1 VRSHTHLPLLYRFA
15 ITAIHR
21 DIRAART
28 ALRGNPIGSSLCY
41 NSIGKAIVKQFLCKE
56 DAMSIKPTYKDLER
70 RVRELE
76 KERAD
81 RMRAEE
87 ALKENER
94 KCRAIF
100 DQTYQFIGL
109 LTPQGILIEVNR
121 TALKFIGVNAS
132 DVLGKPFWE
141 TPWWIHSTE
150 LQQRLRDAV
159 KEAAEGRFVRFE
171 ATHPGA
177 DGTLRSIDFSLKPV
191 EDETGKVV
199 LLIPE
204 GRDITDR
211 KLSEEALRQSEN
223 TARALLD
230 APTDSAMLL
239 DPEGN
244 VLAIN
249 KVAAEKL
256 DKTVSEL
263 VGRSIF
269 DFMSRD
275 VNESRR
281 ERFAMAARSRLPVR
295 FEDQTGG
302 RFYDNNLYPIL
313 DTVGRVIQVAVY
325 GRDITDYRLAV
336 ASLQQRTDDLAESEE
351 KYRTL
356 VENVPVV
363 VYRMNTNGVI
373 LFVNQ
378 IVHDLFGYSP
388 DEIMQSPSLWHER
401 VYEADRLYVEELRTS
416 CFREGK
422 EFVAEYR
429 VKHKSGH
436 IVYVTDH
443 AIPVR
448 LANGPVRS
456 VDGFIMDITGR
467 VKLQEKLVRA
477 EEIKTISE
485 VSARLAHEIR
495 NPLVSVGG
503 FARRVLATMS
513 PHDPNKSRIDII
525 IKEVSRMEAILRM
538 ILSYIQPL
546 ELNLSLTDLNCLVEA
561 VVESV
566 NSEVEQR
573 KVTVSLNLTP
583 DLPLLAID
591 RAQMGHAV
599 EILLKNALRQL
610 PEGATLSVA
619 TSTKNGMFTLDIR
632 YPVEAMSPD
641 DVEHFFYPFKWTRT
655 TQEIVDLPLSKIL
668 VDKHGGAIDVILTKS
683 NELTIHV
690 ILPL

>member
-1 VRSHTHLPLLYRFA
+1 MTEKQ
-15 ITAIHR
+15 IH
-21 DIRAART
+21 
-28 ALRGNPIGSSLCY
+28 
-41 NSIGKAIVKQFLCKE
+41 KE
-56 DAMSIKPTYKDLER
+56 LQRRIK
-70 RVRELE
+70 ELE
-76 KERAD
+76 NERLD
-81 RMRAEE
+81 RIRAEE

-94 KCRAIF
+94 RCRAIF

-109 LTPQGILIEVNR
+109 MTPQGILIEANR
-121 TALKFIGVNAS
+121 TALEFSGVEAS
-132 DVLGKPFWE
+132 NVLGKPFWE
-141 TPWWIHSTE
+141 TPWWTHSTE
-150 LQQRLRDAV
+150 LQQQLRDAV
-159 KEAAEGRFVRFE
+159 KKAAGGQFVRFE
-171 ATHPGA
+171 ATHPCA
-177 DGTLRSIDFSLKPV
+177 DGTLRDVDFSVKPV
-191 EDETGKVV
+191 KDETGRVV

-211 KLSEEALRQSEN
+211 KLWEEALRQSEN

-239 DPEGN
+239 DPEGK

-249 KVAAEKL
+249 KIAAERL
-256 DKTVSEL
+256 GKTVHEI
-263 VGRSIF
+263 VGKSIF
-269 DFMSRD
+269 DSMSGD

-281 ERFAMAARSRLPVR
+281 ERFVEAIQSRLPLR

-302 RFYDNNLYPIL
+302 KFYDNNLYPIL
-313 DTVGRVIQVAVY
+313 DAEGKVAQVAVY

-336 ASLQQRTDDLAESEE
+336 ATLEQRTNDLAESEE

-356 VENVPVV
+356 VENIPIV
-363 VYRMNTNGVI
+363 VYRMAPGGAI

-378 IVHDLFGYSP
+378 VVQDLFGYSP
-388 DEIMQSPSLWHER
+388 TEIIRNPGLWHER
-401 VYEADRLYVEELRTS
+401 VYEADRPYVEELRAS

-448 LANGPVRS
+448 LTNGPTRN

-467 VKLQEKLVRA
+467 IKLQEKLVRA
-477 EEIKTISE
+477 EEIKTIGE

-503 FARRVLATMS
+503 FARRILASMN
-513 PHDPNKSRIDII
+513 PHDPNKSRVDII
-525 IKEVSRMEAILRM
+525 IREVSRMEAILRM

-546 ELNLSLTDLNCLVEA
+546 ELHLSLTDLNCLVEA

-566 NSEVEQR
+566 SREVEQR
-573 KVTVSLNLTP
+573 KATMRLNLSP
-583 DLPLLAID
+583 EPPLLAVD
-591 RAQMGHAV
+591 QVQMKHAV
-599 EILLKNALRQL
+599 EILFKNALRQL

-619 TSTKNGMFTLDIR
+619 TCTKNGVFNLDIQ

-641 DVEHFFYPFKWTRT
+641 DVEHFFYPFKWTRAA
-655 TQEIVDLPLSKIL
+655 QEIVDLPLSKIL
-668 VDKHGGAIDVILTKS
+668 VDKHGGAINVILTEQ

-690 ILPL
+690 ALPL